1 MKIEQ
6 CIYGSVLG
14 GPPPP
19 MVRPD
24 PVVWVGVL
32 VVEVLVVSSSNDS
45 SSTT

>member
-1 MKIEQ
+1 
-6 CIYGSVLG
+6 
-14 GPPPP
+14 